1 MPIEIRCQCGK
12 RLKAPDNLAGRN
24 VSCPGCKAP
33 IQVPSLAPPEEED
46 EDYEDEDD
54 QPAPAARSAF
64 GSAPAFSESRRS
76 SPPRRDDQRYSL
88 KEFVQETAQQDHG
101 DGFFE
106 LESPYML
113 EVNLDGL
120 VWTKMG
126 SMIAYVGNIK
136 FTREG
141 LLEKGLGKLLKKAV
155 SGEGT
160 RLTKAEG
167 RGKLYLA
174 DLGKRISI
182 LSLKND
188 SIFVNG
194 NDLLALE
201 TSIEWDIKLMKSI
214 TGMLAGGLF
223 NVKLSGTGLIAIT
236 SHFQPM
242 TLRVRPGQ
250 PVTTDPNATI
260 AWSGSLTPEFKK
272 DISLKTFFGRGSGE
286 SIQMQ
291 FQGDGFLVVQP
302 YEEVYFQGQH

>member
-12 RLKAPDNLAGRN
+12 RLKAPEKLAGRA
-24 VSCPGCKAP
+24 VACPSCSAQ
-33 IQVPSLAPPEEED
+33 IQVPALTDSEEEI
-46 EDYEDEDD
+46 YDD
-54 QPAPAARSAF
+54 VEVEEERESVF
-64 GSAPAFSESRRS
+64 GSRPKFSSSRNNRAAQS
-76 SPPRRDDQRYSL
+76 DDQRYSIE
-88 KEFVQETAQQDHG
+88 EFVSETAQQDQG
-101 DGFFE
+101 QGLFE

-120 VWTKMG
+120 IWTKMG
-126 SMIAYVGNIK
+126 SMVAYLGTIK

-141 LLEKGLGKLLKKAV
+141 LLEKGLGTLLKKAV

-160 RLTKAEG
+160 KLTKAEG

-174 DLGKRISI
+174 DNGKRISI
-182 LSLKND
+182 LNLQD
-188 SIFVNG
+188 ESIFVNG

-201 TSIEWDIKLMKSI
+201 PSVEWDIKMMRSI

-223 NVKLSGTGLIAIT
+223 NVKLEGTGMIAIT

-242 TLRVRPGQ
+242 TLRVTPDQ

-260 AWSGSLTPEFKK
+260 AWSGNLTPEFKK

-291 FQGDGFLVVQP
+291 FKGNGFVVVQP
-302 YEEVYFQGQH
+302 FEEVYFQAQ

>member
-12 RLKAPDNLAGRN
+12 RLKAPDKLAGRT
-24 VSCPGCKAP
+24 VACPSCSNE
-33 IQVPSLAPPEEED
+33 IEVPSLAAADDDDIEEAEVD
-46 EDYEDEDD
+46 EE
-54 QPAPAARSAF
+54 PRSVF
-64 GSAPAFSESRRS
+64 GSRPQFSKSRGSRS
-76 SPPRRDDQRYSL
+76 SSPVNEQRYSID
-88 KEFVQETAQQDHG
+88 EFVDATSQQDQG
-101 DGFFE
+101 QGLFE

-120 VWTKMG
+120 IWTKMG
-126 SMIAYVGNIK
+126 SMVAYMGSIK

-141 LLEKGLGKLLKKAV
+141 LLDKGIGMLLKKAV

-160 RLTKAEG
+160 KLTKAEG

-174 DLGKRISI
+174 DNGKRISI
-182 LSLKND
+182 LNLQD
-188 SIFVNG
+188 ESIFVNG

-201 TSIEWDIKLMKSI
+201 PSVDWDIKMMRSI

-223 NVKLSGTGLIAIT
+223 NVKLEGTGMIAIT

-242 TLRVRPGQ
+242 TLRVTPNQ
-250 PVTTDPNATI
+250 PVTTDPNATV

-286 SIQMQ
+286 SIQMH
-291 FQGDGFLVVQP
+291 FKGDGFVVVQP
-302 YEEVYFQGQH
+302 YEEVYFQAQ